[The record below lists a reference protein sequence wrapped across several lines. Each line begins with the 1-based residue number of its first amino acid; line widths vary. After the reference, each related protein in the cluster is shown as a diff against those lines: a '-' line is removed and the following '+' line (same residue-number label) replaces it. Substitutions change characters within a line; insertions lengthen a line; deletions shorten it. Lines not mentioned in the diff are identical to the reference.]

1 MSTVTGILG
10 GSLVLATAQLLLSS
24 RNATTAYGKLATVP
38 AAWLEKFMD
47 AGVAAIPDHSITAP
61 AAAAG
66 SAAPSAAPVSAIPPP
81 SSLPPVSSPTT
92 LSV

>member
-24 RNATTAYGKLATVP
+24 QNATTAYGKLATVP
-38 AAWLEKFMD
+38 AAWLQKFMD

-61 AAAAG
+61 AAAG

-81 SSLPPVSSPTT
+81 NSVPAPSSPTT